1 MALNTIPAD
10 KDADSYIT
18 ITEADSYFADFY
30 YGDTVWSAASTAL
43 KENALRMATKII
55 DRFRF
60 FHTKFDNEQRLAH
73 PRSNIETGAGTAESG
88 DTTHL
93 TSSLLADKQQYPDD
107 YWNYGGVKILQ
118 GTNKYAKRQVK
129 DFTRST
135 GQIETYS
142 AFDSAID
149 NTSQFQ
155 LIKEVPRDIKH
166 AQAEIALWIMKGQ
179 NKGSR
184 AALQAEGV
192 KSFSVGGLS
201 ETFESTG
208 KDVAIP
214 QEAQNLLDRYI
225 SKIGEYR
232 G

>member
-10 KDADSYIT
+10 KEADSYISVA
-18 ITEADSYFADFY
+18 EADTYFSDFY

-43 KENALRMATKII
+43 KEQALKMATKII

-60 FHTKFDNEQRLAH
+60 FHTKFDNEQRLEH
-73 PRSNIETGAGTAESG
+73 PRCNIETASSTPSVG

-93 TSSLLADKQQYPDD
+93 TAPIMANLIQYPDD
-107 YWNYGGVKILQ
+107 YWNYGCIKIIY
-118 GTNKYAKRQVK
+118 GTNRFEKRQVK
-129 DFTRST
+129 DFIRAT
-135 GQIETYS
+135 GQFEVMS
-142 AFDSAID
+142 AFTSAID

-155 LIKEVPRDIKH
+155 VIKQIPREIKH
-166 AQAEIALWIMKGQ
+166 AQAELALWIIKGS

-201 ETFESTG
+201 ETFEGG
-208 KDVAIP
+208 KDIPIP
-214 QEAQNLLDRYI
+214 QEAQNLLDPFI
-225 SKIGEYR
+225 SKIGEY
-232 G
+232 GD

>member
-1 MALNTIPAD
+1 MALNTIPSH

-18 ITEADSYFADFY
+18 IDEANTYFSDFY
-30 YGDTVWSAASTAL
+30 YGDTVWVAASTAL
-43 KENALRMATKII
+43 KEQALRMATKII

-60 FHTKFDNEQRLAH
+60 FNEKLDNEQRLAF
-73 PRSNIETGAGTAESG
+73 PRSNAETAGGTADSG

-93 TSSLLADKQQYPDD
+93 TSSLLADKDQYPDD
-107 YWNYGGVKILQ
+107 YWNYGCVKILE
-118 GTNKYAKRQVK
+118 GTNEYDKRQIK

-135 GQIETYS
+135 GQLEVFS
-142 AFDSAID
+142 AFTAAID

-155 LIKEVPRDIKH
+155 LIKEVPLAVKH
-166 AQAEIALWIMKGQ
+166 AQAEIALWIIKGQ
-179 NKGSR
+179 HKGSR

-201 ETFESTG
+201 ETFEGG
-208 KDVAIP
+208 KDIAIP

-225 SKIGEYR
+225 SKIGYY
-232 G
+232 GG